1 VTHSKEDPDFEPGSP
16 ADTATAPSGP
26 TSHGQ
31 QLERI
36 ETKLSFHEHSIES
49 LEDLVAAQQRQI
61 AELSRLYEAL
71 KSRYQALLDHAER
84 GGIDPGDERP
94 PHY

>member
-1 VTHSKEDPDFEPGSP
+1 VTHSKKDPGSTP
-16 ADTATAPSGP
+16 HSPSDTVNAPSGQS
-26 TSHGQ
+26 SHGQ

-49 LEDLVAAQQRQI
+49 LEELVAAQQRQI
-61 AELSRLYEAL
+61 DELSRLCEAI
-71 KSRYQALLDHAER
+71 KSRYQALLDLAER
-84 GGIDPGDERP
+84 SGIDPGDERP